1 MNTVSDQDAELLRFI
16 TQALASETGRRPSTR
31 TGGRFRPRADTT
43 ATTNAILEI
52 VRGYT
57 STINQYNRNIDRA
70 LTLLETDLYQR
81 ISERTG
87 VEEVEQPTRPTR
99 ERPRPSNN
107 HHTMDFTF
115 WLNPFSLYRRATDST
130 ATVGLTPEQ
139 IESVTRERTY
149 RSADW
154 PENHVCPISLDD
166 FVEGESILE
175 LRECRHVFKPA
186 ELQRWLERHDC
197 CPVCRRNVHP
207 PAATE
212 TDDTPPPLEP
222 AVRDEPVA
230 TSTANSRPTAGVEY
244 SYVIENPFS
253 TDSRWSRRW

>member
-1 MNTVSDQDAELLRFI
+1 MNPVSEQDADLLRFI
-16 TQALASETGRRPSTR
+16 TQTLASENSRRTSTR
-31 TGGRFRPRADTT
+31 AGGRYRPRAETT

-57 STINQYNRNIDRA
+57 TTINQYNRNMDRV

-81 ISERTG
+81 NSERTG
-87 VEEVEQPTRPTR
+87 VEEHEQPTRSTRQRPT
-99 ERPRPSNN
+99 PI
-107 HHTMDFTF
+107 HTDFSF
-115 WLNPFSLYRRATDST
+115 LLNPFSLYRRTTDS
-130 ATVGLTPEQ
+130 AAVVGLTPEQ

-154 PENHVCPISLDD
+154 PENRVCPIRLDD

-175 LRECRHVFKPA
+175 LRECRHIFNPA
-186 ELQRWLERHDC
+186 ELRRWLERHDC

-207 PAATE
+207 PTARE
-212 TDDTPPPLEP
+212 DDDTPPPLEP

-244 SYVIENPFS
+244 SYVIEYPFS
-253 TDSRWSRRW
+253 SDSNWRRR